1 MKILKIIIITFII
14 AFLTSLMF
22 EWDFVD
28 KNVIRKILVVIMI
41 VMELVA
47 GFFYIKTE
55 IKPEIK

>member
-55 IKPEIK
+55 IKPENK